1 MDNIKHL
8 ELARI
13 CIIVNFGKASSVL
26 ALARQNGINGGTIL
40 LGKGTFS
47 NVTLELF
54 GLNQTRK
61 ELVWIICPNDKAEK
75 FLPVI
80 EKQFS
85 LKKTNTGIA
94 YIEPLVQL
102 CGIKNTVFENENIK
116 ENNMLQAIYT
126 IVDKGKGQRVVDA
139 ASEAGANGGTI
150 VEGRG
155 AGANEVTKVF
165 NLEIEPEKEII
176 ITIVKSEDVDK
187 IVDSIRKN
195 LEIEKANNGIIF
207 VHPISRSVGINIK

>member
-1 MDNIKHL
+1 
-8 ELARI
+8 
-13 CIIVNFGKASSVL
+13 
-26 ALARQNGINGGTIL
+26 
-40 LGKGTFS
+40 
-47 NVTLELF
+47 
-54 GLNQTRK
+54 
-61 ELVWIICPNDKAEK
+61 
-75 FLPVI
+75 
-80 EKQFS
+80 
-85 LKKTNTGIA
+85 
-94 YIEPLVQL
+94 
-102 CGIKNTVFENENIK
+102 
-116 ENNMLQAIYT
+116 MLQAIYT